1 LSAMVWCLAMSGSQS
16 LTCQA
21 DAQPMASYD
30 DQVVLAFNG
39 EIYNF
44 CEA

>member
-1 LSAMVWCLAMSGSQS
+1 MVWCLAMSGSQS
-16 LTCQA
+16 LTYQA
-21 DAQPMASYD
+21 DAQLIPSD
-30 DQVVLAFNG
+30 GGQVVLAVNG